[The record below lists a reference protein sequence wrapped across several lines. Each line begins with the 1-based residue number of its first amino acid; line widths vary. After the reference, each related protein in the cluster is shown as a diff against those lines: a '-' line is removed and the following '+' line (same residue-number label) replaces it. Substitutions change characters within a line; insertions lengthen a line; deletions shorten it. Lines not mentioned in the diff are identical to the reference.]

1 MTIYYRDHLGTV
13 AVAVENGIDFI
24 QSEGIAIFED
34 GNGNEYKIPIS
45 SINYIGNV

>member
-13 AVAVENGIDFI
+13 AVSVENGIDFDR
-24 QSEGIAIFED
+24 SEDVAIFED
-34 GNGNEYKIPIS
+34 GNGNEYRIPIS